1 MRKDKG
7 IDPNRIIL
15 LLFQK
20 NVEKV
25 SDLMGILGLKETRTK
40 KVMSVLV
47 VEGKL
52 IDDGVPKGKW
62 YKKLKK

>member
-1 MRKDKG
+1 MNIFNVREDKG

-40 KVMSVLV
+40 KVLSVLV
-47 VEGKL
+47 AEGKL
-52 IDDGVPKGKW
+52 IDGGVIKEK
-62 YKKLKK
+62 

>member
-1 MRKDKG
+1 MREDKG

-40 KVMSVLV
+40 KVLSVLV

>member
-40 KVMSVLV
+40 KVLSVLV